1 MGLVKWLFKYTEIIT
16 FQYRYFTVR
25 LPCFL
30 LIYIDYAFKGFI
42 IHFYDDLNRMHL
54 LNLNVFPLT
63 LIVPFLSISVG
74 DVVIFFIKLC
84 ELLLHQIGRLY
95 YVSYI
100 WCQCFFLLCIFKY
113 EVVYHTISN
122 TRIFDYTI
130 SNLSLPF
137 LFSVLI

>member
-1 MGLVKWLFKYTEIIT
+1 MGLVKWLFKYTETIR

-25 LPCFL
+25 LPCCL
-30 LIYIDYAFKGFI
+30 LIYIDFAFKGFI

-84 ELLLHQIGRLY
+84 ELLLHQEGYIMSVIFG
-95 YVSYI
+95 VSVFS
-100 WCQCFFLLCIFKY
+100 CFVFFKY
-113 EVVYHTISN
+113 KVVYHTISN